1 MSGLPYQH
9 KDWLFGSTR
18 RNHLKN
24 THTRKGRNTGLQ
36 QPSHRP
42 RTVDTTTL
50 VRRVNEAYEAA
61 SRRRFSASPRAPSIS
76 IPCPYNR
83 PAEEMPTVTA
93 FNPRNHQGSPAS
105 PAQRPIHAQVAQSSP
120 WKTGVHYTEWIR
132 RLPPHPFS
140 FAVVLNLLWGQFNPQ
155 RQWENKTVSCGWYH
169 RWYPT

>member
-1 MSGLPYQH
+1 MESNQRTLQALRYTLPYLQAVV
-9 KDWLFGSTR
+9 KMMITMLTVIIIQQQWLF
-18 RNHLKN
+18 
-24 THTRKGRNTGLQ
+24 
-36 QPSHRP
+36 
-42 RTVDTTTL
+42 
-50 VRRVNEAYEAA
+50 
-61 SRRRFSASPRAPSIS
+61 SICHVLPMMSLNFQS

-83 PAEEMPTVTA
+83 PADEMPTVTA

-105 PAQRPIHAQVAQSSP
+105 PAQHPIRAQVAQSSP